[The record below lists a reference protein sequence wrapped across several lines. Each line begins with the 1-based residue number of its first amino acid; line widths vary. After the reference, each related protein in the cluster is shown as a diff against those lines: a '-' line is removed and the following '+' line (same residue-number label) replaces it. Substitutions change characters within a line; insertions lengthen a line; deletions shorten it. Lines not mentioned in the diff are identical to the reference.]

1 MVKQQILVVALVAV
15 SLCAIAV
22 GVYMA
27 NNNDEPSGDITV
39 TDARGRAVALD
50 GTPEKIL
57 AINCCS
63 LELLSYFESVNKAIA
78 IDTDDVIVGDKTYTQ
93 AHKEFFSGLEKVNR
107 RNVEGIIALNPDLII
122 TSTVDVGELDKLQ
135 SDTGIPVFAINA
147 DVEFG
152 NEMWYTQIETLGK
165 VLGEEKRAEDIVKGV
180 KGIIDEVCASSVTG
194 INGYACGMLFHGSS
208 ENQFLRTSGDW
219 LPFDYAGIENV
230 MPRSKT
236 GVGGQPY
243 NVSDVEEVMKRD
255 IDCIFIDNAS
265 RDGVVDKIKEHIVSD
280 GLSNDAI
287 TNGEIYNVC
296 LYKKWG
302 TQFDAVLINC
312 LYVAKTMNPD
322 GYSWDFEDKAD
333 EVLELLYGDKVNYE
347 TMKSNGNGCGKITL

>member
-27 NNNDEPSGDITV
+27 NNDDEPSGDITV

-78 IDTDDVIVGDKTYTQ
+78 IDKDDAIVGDKTYTQ
-93 AHKEFFSGLEKVNR
+93 AYKEFFSGLEKVDR
-107 RNVEGIIALNPDLII
+107 SNVEGIIALDPDLII
-122 TSTVDVGELDKLQ
+122 TSTVDVGQLDKLQ
-135 SDTGIPVFAINA
+135 SDTGTPVFAINA

-152 NEMWYTQIETLGK
+152 NEMWYTQIEALGK
-165 VLGEEKRAEDIVKGV
+165 ALGEEKRAGDIVKGV
-180 KGIIDEVCASSVTG
+180 KVIIDDIRTSSVTG
-194 INGYACGMLFHGSS
+194 INGYACGMMFYGAG
-208 ENQFLRTSGDW
+208 EFLKTSGDW
-219 LPFDYAGIENV
+219 LPFDNSGIKNV
-230 MPRSKT
+230 MKKNES

-243 NVSDVEEVMKRD
+243 KTSLEAVMDKD
-255 IDCIFIDNAS
+255 IDCIFIDNSNLDA
-265 RDGVVDKIKEHIVSD
+265 VVDEMKGYIAD
-280 GLSNDAI
+280 AGLSNDAI
-287 TNGEIYNVC
+287 TNGDIYNVC

-312 LYVAKTMNPD
+312 LYVTKTMNPE